1 MRYEIGKSIVLSIL
15 IVFSILLTWN
25 LWTYQPKLDAMDPNM
40 HEILIAEQRDVSE
53 LIKPSHVLYHLDG
66 EDYGTNNPEIM
77 NELIKEIG
85 SWGFYDIGTVQIL
98 DDSKIKDL
106 LNSGTRAVIF
116 YPDIVPFNLYK
127 GIIQIEDHFPRDSFD
142 RIVIRQANDSQ
153 DGSVVY
159 FISTVEGKAYE
170 THINPE
176 RVEALFTKANGNKK
190 LYDKYKAMEL
200 PDNRFLYL
208 PEKSIEMTR
217 YQYISETIDPDKFKN
232 ALFRD
237 PNKVRRDFPPNG
249 VQYTDDRS
257 FMNLDYLTNMLMYVN
272 PGQDTYN
279 QVEEDQEEVL
289 KRSINFVNEH
299 GGWTDDYRYSSI
311 SVYEKK
317 IVFRLYTKGYPVFNE
332 QGMTEIRQ
340 SWGAE
345 EIYQYKRPYFSL
357 EIDLSDSK
365 KVELPSGEDAFR
377 YLTSSPEFNPK
388 LLQNMVIGYRLSK
401 DSTNSK
407 VVILEPSWYY
417 LYAGSWLRLD
427 TADIRGNLNGLE

>member
-1 MRYEIGKSIVLSIL
+1 MRYEVGKSIILYIL
-15 IVFSILLTWN
+15 ILFSIILTWN
-25 LWTYQPKLDAMDPNM
+25 LWTYQPKLDAMDRNI

-53 LIKPSHVLYHLDG
+53 LIKPSHVIYHLSG
-66 EDYGTNNPEIM
+66 QDYGTNNPEIM
-77 NELIKEIG
+77 NELIEEIG
-85 SWGFYDIGTVQIL
+85 SWVFYDIGTVQIS
-98 DDSKIKDL
+98 DESKINDL

-127 GIIQIEDHFPRDSFD
+127 GIIQIEDQFPNDSFD

-176 RVEALFTKANGNKK
+176 RVEALFTKANVNKQY
-190 LYDKYKAMEL
+190 YDKYKAMEL
-200 PDNRFLYL
+200 PDKRFLYL
-208 PEKSIEMTR
+208 PENSIEMTR
-217 YQYISETIDPDKFKN
+217 YQFISETIDPDKFKN
-232 ALFRD
+232 ALFRY
-237 PNKVRRDFPPNG
+237 PNKVRRDSSLNG

-257 FMNLDYLTNMLMYVN
+257 LMSLDYLTNVLMYVN
-272 PGQDTYN
+272 PGQDMYN

-289 KRSINFVNEH
+289 RRSINFVNEH
-299 GGWTDDYRYSSI
+299 GGWTDHYRYSSI

-317 IVFRLYTKGYPVFNE
+317 IVFRLYKSGYPVFNE
-332 QGMTEIRQ
+332 QGMSEIRQ

-365 KVELPSGEDAFR
+365 KVALPPGEDAFR

-401 DSTNSK
+401 DSSNPK
-407 VVILEPSWYY
+407 VVVLEPSWYY

-427 TADIRGNLNGLE
+427 TADIRGNLNGLG